1 MLAHDSIAVSI
12 TADLSIRV
20 PRSAPG
26 DIVDGTRSVIEAVDG
41 VTRVAAVDVTSMTPN
56 LNDLFVE
63 VTVDAAIVVDGPV
76 DDEAD
81 AARSVLLAGFGIDAV
96 NQIAI
101 DRSSPALDND

>member
-1 MLAHDSIAVSI
+1 MLAHDPIAVSI

-26 DIVDGTRSVIEAVDG
+26 GIVDGTRSVIEAVDG

-63 VTVDAAIVVDGPV
+63 VTVKATIEVDEPV
-76 DDEAD
+76 DDEVET
-81 AARSVLLAGFGIDAV
+81 ARSVLLAGFGIDAV
-96 NQIAI
+96 NEIEI